1 MNFRKFALLPL
12 LLLLL
17 LSVAASLP
25 ATAASIAEPPVV
37 VHGKVIKSGSGGR
50 YQLFS
55 GTLHVKLVN
64 SLTPSHVLELDV
76 PLRRVGVSSEFS
88 YRVSISQET
97 APAADRLATTLV
109 TSSLP
114 TTYLIQS
121 ATLNGYPAELLDP
134 SQAAQLTTSCGSI
147 SRQNCPCRI
156 PTATAF
162 PTGGNP
168 ATPSI
173 RSPTMTPRRIPTA
186 TG

>member
-97 APAADRLATTLV
+97 APAADRLAVVLADM
-109 TSSLP
+109 S
-114 TTYLIQS
+114 
-121 ATLNGYPAELLDP
+121 PAEL
-134 SQAAQLTTSCGSI
+134 AAIRAALA
-147 SRQNCPCRI
+147 
-156 PTATAF
+156 ATRCA
-162 PTGGNP
+162 
-168 ATPSI
+168 A
-173 RSPTMTPRRIPTA
+173 
-186 TG
+186 